1 MVNLSISRPVRVK
14 GMAAAAL
21 FAAVVA
27 CTPGGGA
34 AAGPAPEG
42 VRGHLLIVGGGRQP
56 PELVARFV
64 ELAGGRGRARIAV
77 LPMASGEPEA
87 SGREKAE
94 ELRGLGAETLV
105 LQLTREQAMT
115 DSAARLLEGVTG
127 IWFTGGDQSRVTPVL
142 RGSPVLQA
150 IRDRWRAGAVVGGTS
165 AGAAVMPDSMLTGNQ
180 FRPGV
185 DTAGYYGDEFP
196 DISRGTI
203 QVVAGLGFLPG
214 TIIDQHFIRRERHNR
229 LLAAVLERPA
239 LIGVGIDESTA
250 IEVGPDGR
258 WTVRGSGA
266 VVIYDAR
273 RARITSAG
281 PPVLGATEVRMHLLP
296 PGGVYDPR
304 TGAARLPAPAV
315 MD

>member
-1 MVNLSISRPVRVK
+1 MVNLNVSLRWTRTVVALLAATT
-14 GMAAAAL
+14 AAACA
-21 FAAVVA
+21 
-27 CTPGGGA
+27 PS
-34 AAGPAPEG
+34 AGPASAPGMEG

-64 ELAGGRGRARIAV
+64 ELAGGAGRARIAV

-87 SGREKAE
+87 SGREKAD
-94 ELRGLGAETLV
+94 ELRGLGADV
-105 LQLTREQAMT
+105 FVMQLTREQAMT
-115 DSAARLLEGVTG
+115 DSAARLLEGATG

-142 RGSPVLQA
+142 RGSPVLEA
-150 IRDRWRAGAVVGGTS
+150 IRARWRAGAVVGGTS

-180 FRPGV
+180 FRAGE
-185 DTAGYYGDEFP
+185 DTAGYYGDEFT
-196 DISRGTI
+196 DVARRTI
-203 QVVAGLGFLPG
+203 QVAPGLGFLPG

-229 LLAAVLERPA
+229 LLAVTLERPS

-273 RARITSAG
+273 RARITPAAA
-281 PPVLGATEVRMHLLP
+281 PVLGTSGVRMHLLP
-296 PGGVYDPR
+296 PGAVFDPR
-304 TGAARLPAPAV
+304 SGSARLP
-315 MD
+315 

>member
-1 MVNLSISRPVRVK
+1 MVNLSIPPRVR
-14 GMAAAAL
+14 MRAAAVLVLASTTACAT
-21 FAAVVA
+21 AAG
-27 CTPGGGA
+27 PG
-34 AAGPAPEG
+34 AGPAPEG

-56 PELVARFV
+56 PALVARFV
-64 ELAGGRGRARIAV
+64 ELAGGAGRARIAV

-94 ELRGLGAETLV
+94 ELCGLGADAFV

-115 DSAARLLEGVTG
+115 DSAARLLEGATG
-127 IWFTGGDQSRVTPVL
+127 VWFTGGDQSRVTPVL
-142 RGSPVLQA
+142 RGSPVLEA
-150 IRDRWRAGAVVGGTS
+150 IRARWREGAVVGGTS

-180 FRPGV
+180 FRAGE
-185 DTAGYYGDEFP
+185 DTAGYYGDDFP
-196 DISRGTI
+196 DVARRTI
-203 QVVAGLGFLPG
+203 QVAPGLGFLPG

-229 LLAAVLERPA
+229 LLAVTLERPS

-273 RARITSAG
+273 RARITPSAA
-281 PPVLGATEVRMHLLP
+281 PVLGTAEVRMHLLP
-296 PGGVYDPR
+296 PGAVFDPR
-304 TGAARLPAPAV
+304 TGQARLP
-315 MD
+315 

>member
-1 MVNLSISRPVRVK
+1 MVNLNVLPRRMRVAIALL
-14 GMAAAAL
+14 AAAT
-21 FAAVVA
+21 AACA
-27 CTPGGGA
+27 PS
-34 AAGPAPEG
+34 AGPGSALGVEG

-64 ELAGGRGRARIAV
+64 DLAGGAGRARIAV

-87 SGREKAE
+87 SGREKAD
-94 ELRGLGAETLV
+94 ELRGLGADVFV
-105 LQLTREQAMT
+105 LHLTREQAMT
-115 DSAARLLEGVTG
+115 DSAARLLDGATG

-142 RGSPVLQA
+142 RGSPVVDA
-150 IRDRWRAGAVVGGTS
+150 IRARWREGAVVGGTS

-180 FRPGV
+180 FRAGE

-196 DISRGTI
+196 DVARRTI
-203 QVVAGLGFLPG
+203 QVAPGLGFLPG

-229 LLAAVLERPA
+229 LLAVTLERPS

-250 IEVGPDGR
+250 IEVGPGGR

-273 RARITSAG
+273 RARITPAAA
-281 PPVLGATEVRMHLLP
+281 PVLGTLEVRMHLLP
-296 PGGVYDPR
+296 PGAVFDSR
-304 TGAARLPAPAV
+304 TGSARLP
-315 MD
+315 